1 MKPTQIIIIAIA
13 AIVLVGL
20 GVNLSASASTYAG
33 FDEAVDSG
41 KKVHVVGQWV
51 QRDQAEYDMD
61 RDLFKFYLKDEQ
73 EKEML
78 VYFNDPKPVNFE
90 QAEKI
95 VIVGSYDT
103 ERAIFKA
110 DEIQM
115 KCPSKYEETDV
126 TAAEEKM

>member
-1 MKPTQIIIIAIA
+1 MKPTQIIIIVIA
-13 AIVLVGL
+13 AIVLVSL

-33 FDEAVDSG
+33 FDEAVGSG

-61 RDLFKFYLKDEQ
+61 RDLFKFYLKDENN
-73 EKEML
+73 KEML
-78 VYFNDPKPVNFE
+78 VYYYDPKPVNFE

-95 VIVGSYDT
+95 VIVGEYAS
-103 ERAIFKA
+103 EKAVFMA

-126 TAAEEKM
+126 TAAEEKL